1 MWGVWWF
8 LGEFAS
14 RKHIHTPRIGWWKN
28 MWEPPFTSFT
38 VLKTAM
44 VYWLKTIHWHVRD
57 ECDLSNASLMA
68 CRLPS
73 RSSPSF
79 RCGSI
84 WCSLLAWIEQHRKTG
99 LWFQLLYRKECF
111 YQQDWG
117 CNQTHGGFKDVQFP
131 ISQNWKSKHR
141 WTPILPCS
149 RGTLA
154 FLHLWANWCELY
166 FHDFSTFSAVCMFV
180 HQVYGAQPHRGTHR
194 SLQGV
199 RIWGAGQIW
208 VRLRCFPWLLCAKL
222 YSKLSSRALI
232 FRTGWHIFAKLL
244 GVVRPGSC
252 QVLPDNPVD
261 YLANYLEHAALWI
274 KGIDKKHP
282 NGLIASRM
290 PVNEGQGNGTWCKNQ
305 ATHPPSQQAT
315 LDLCAFENS
324 FMHCIND
331 CRCFIVQVILFK
343 ARGHWPEWRWGSLR
357 IIHLDNIW

>member
-1 MWGVWWF
+1 
-8 LGEFAS
+8 
-14 RKHIHTPRIGWWKN
+14 
-28 MWEPPFTSFT
+28 
-38 VLKTAM
+38 
-44 VYWLKTIHWHVRD
+44 
-57 ECDLSNASLMA
+57 
-68 CRLPS
+68 
-73 RSSPSF
+73 
-79 RCGSI
+79 
-84 WCSLLAWIEQHRKTG
+84 
-99 LWFQLLYRKECF
+99 
-111 YQQDWG
+111 
-117 CNQTHGGFKDVQFP
+117 
-131 ISQNWKSKHR
+131 
-141 WTPILPCS
+141 
-149 RGTLA
+149 
-154 FLHLWANWCELY
+154 
-166 FHDFSTFSAVCMFV
+166 MFV